1 MQETA
6 KRKKYLDAAKGL
18 GISLIVFGH
27 LTNINNPVDLY
38 IGTFKIVIF
47 FVISGYLFYETGTL
61 QRYSIRSFIKNRL
74 QSLLLP
80 YFLYSILL
88 ALYQSLIDLYN
99 GRSFSQILDRVAGM
113 AYKCLSLRGYSTL
126 WFLPCLFLGQLFFC
140 TGREK
145 AWKTAAGIF
154 ASFCSG
160 RMPGYQ
166 PSASGPGGCID
177 STDL

>member
-126 WFLPCLFLGQLFFC
+126 WFLPCLFLGQLFLYWSGKGMENCCGDFC
-140 TGREK
+140 QLLLWPH
-145 AWKTAAGIF
+145 AWL
-154 ASFCSG
+154 
-160 RMPGYQ
+160 
-166 PSASGPGGCID
+166 SAVCFRPWR
-177 STDL
+177 LY

>member
-1 MQETA
+1 MMQETA

-80 YFLYSILL
+80 YFLC
-88 ALYQSLIDLYN
+88 
-99 GRSFSQILDRVAGM
+99 RV
-113 AYKCLSLRGYSTL
+113 
-126 WFLPCLFLGQLFFC
+126 
-140 TGREK
+140 
-145 AWKTAAGIF
+145 
-154 ASFCSG
+154 
-160 RMPGYQ
+160 
-166 PSASGPGGCID
+166 
-177 STDL
+177 